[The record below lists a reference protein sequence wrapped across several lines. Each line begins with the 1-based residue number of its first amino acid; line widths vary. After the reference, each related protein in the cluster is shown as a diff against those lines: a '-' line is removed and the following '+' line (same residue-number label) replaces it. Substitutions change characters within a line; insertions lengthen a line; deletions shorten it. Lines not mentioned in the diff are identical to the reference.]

1 MQRYK
6 IVYNGYILG
15 IGFNCDCGIPIT
27 KSEYRKI
34 SAALAKA
41 PEVGENQVAYLRD
54 KDLVWEIID
63 VEPSP
68 EEE

>member
-34 SAALAKA
+34 SAALKRM
-41 PEVGENQVAYLRD
+41 PEVEEGQTAYLRD
-54 KDLVWEIID
+54 KDLVWVIVDELG
-63 VEPSP
+63 S
-68 EEE
+68 EE